1 MIRFIFYK
9 TKQKMSFKAL
19 LSAVLVLGVSSC
31 CGFLQIPLQKSP
43 ALFRD
48 GCFRCGSRKGGI
60 YMAGDLLDFS
70 KIKIVVLGGSGFV
83 GSRVCRIL
91 SNLGCETVSVST
103 TGKVPS
109 WASGQAWTRGVA
121 WVSANVSTDDLSETF
136 MNCAAVVSCIGTI
149 GGTDAAMKA
158 GNGDVNE
165 AAARQA
171 KASGVERFVYI
182 SVSRS
187 VEEGLRNPI
196 QPKLLYGY
204 FDGKRQAESAILST
218 FGPERS
224 SFIAPSFVYGGDSF
238 SLSPPRVASAYG
250 SVVERILSLA
260 PLRSLAAAIPG
271 PVGLA
276 LRSPV
281 SVDAVAA
288 AAAAAALGKPA
299 ALARHDG
306 TEEINAAALACP
318 KGR

>member
-1 MIRFIFYK
+1 MTYK
-9 TKQKMSFKAL
+9 AAL
-19 LSAVLVLGVSSC
+19 LGAIFVLCASGC
-31 CGFLQIPLQKSP
+31 YGFLRMP
-43 ALFRD
+43 ALKSRMNFQKN
-48 GCFRCGSRKGGI
+48 CFRCRSRNGVI
-60 YMAGDLLDFS
+60 AMVESALDYS
-70 KIKIVVLGGSGFV
+70 KTKIVVLGGSGFV
-83 GSRVCRIL
+83 GSRVCKIL
-91 SNLGCETVSVST
+91 SNLGCDTVSVSS
-103 TGKVPS
+103 TGKVPN
-109 WASGQAWTRGVA
+109 WATGQAWTSGVS
-121 WVSANVSTDDLSETF
+121 WVSANVTTDDLSETF
-136 MNCAAVVSCIGTI
+136 QNAAAVVSCIGTI

-171 KASGVERFVYI
+171 KAGGVERFVYI

-196 QPKLLYGY
+196 QPKLLIGY
-204 FDGKRQAESAILST
+204 FDGKRQTESAVLAL

-224 SFIAPSFVYGGDSF
+224 SLIGPSFVYGGDSF

-250 SVVERILSLA
+250 SLVERVLSLP

-288 AAAAAALGKPA
+288 AAAAAALGRPA
-299 ALARHDG
+299 ALGRLDG
-306 TEEINAAALACP
+306 TEEINAAALVCP
-318 KGR
+318 SADK